1 MTLSVRQTGIA
12 QRKTPLHLKFPEP
25 EMSGKQE
32 SNTAEQNSASRSVS
46 QSVMS
51 LERGQSV
58 MTVCFMGHADE

>member
-1 MTLSVRQTGIA
+1 MTLSVGLRGVA
-12 QRKTPLHLKFPEP
+12 RGKTPPHLKFPEP

-32 SNTAEQNSASRSVS
+32 SNTAEQNRATRSVS